1 MYRGLTEEEVY
12 NMPIDYRKAM
22 EDFNYLIDRISDRL
36 PQDIRDDAARCI
48 SIFRLSGKIEPLSS
62 ELRFDF
68 CLVVPEDM
76 VHSVYKLRVS
86 EASLGVL
93 TEIDWPVT
101 DSFQIKKILTN
112 LNIKWSVSS
121 RKVQ

>member
-1 MYRGLTEEEVY
+1 
-12 NMPIDYRKAM
+12 MPIDYRKGM

-36 PQDIRDDAARCI
+36 PQDIRDEAERNI

-68 CLVVPEDM
+68 CLIVPEDM
-76 VHSVYKLRVS
+76 VQPVYKLRVS

-101 DSFQIKKILTN
+101 DSFQIKKILTK
-112 LNIKWSVSS
+112 LNIKFFFGMPSRSVSS